1 MKENTHVQTI
11 WNQTVNL
18 EEEEK
23 MNWEDAL
30 MHTQKSAFT
39 SKQIAAKKVAGVI
52 SFMQKAKAAL
62 MLPMRQDIFRKMVIT
77 IVENPIMQWID
88 VRIGRTLQMM
98 WLF

>member
-1 MKENTHVQTI
+1 MKENTRVQTT

-39 SKQIAAKKVAGVI
+39 SKQAAAKKVAGVT
-52 SFMQKAKAAL
+52 SFMSKAKAAL